1 MNRHPLRVPGMAP
14 VPPGRFREQTG
25 ADGSRR
31 ARAGAGGSR
40 REQEGR
46 VLRMKVLILGGTRFL
61 GRHLAQQAL
70 DADARETALR
80 DAWRAR

>member
-1 MNRHPLRVPGMAP
+1 
-14 VPPGRFREQTG
+14 
-25 ADGSRR
+25 
-31 ARAGAGGSR
+31 
-40 REQEGR
+40 
-46 VLRMKVLILGGTRFL
+46 MKVLILGGTRFL